1 VAAATKQQ
9 QQQQQQQ
16 RRGGGG
22 GGRSSSS
29 GSDDSDEGGRTDGDG
44 DSSDGES
51 AVPAA
56 VQKRH
61 RNSSTGAALA
71 LKASVQKLAQHPAL
85 PAGAL
90 VWVKLGEWPWWPAQL
105 RDACAAPD
113 ALLAAYLKGQVL
125 VMFFGEPDDNK
136 WNWLPFGAVR
146 PWGGRG
152 EEGVGVGGSGSWSHA
167 ELKLA
172 SKMLKFQRAV
182 GDAEALAEGVTR
194 VSTLQS
200 LEARQH
206 EARSTIAEAGAAEDD
221 EDEPLS
227 ESAARLRRTKAAR
240 TAMTELKGRL
250 ARLRGAANVAV
261 STADIF

>member
-1 VAAATKQQ
+1 LAATKQQ
-9 QQQQQQQ
+9 
-16 RRGGGG
+16 RRRGG

-44 DSSDGES
+44 DSSDGGS
-51 AVPAA
+51 AVPTA

-71 LKASVQKLAQHPAL
+71 LKASVQKLARHPAL

-152 EEGVGVGGSGSWSHA
+152 EEGGGGDRGGSGSWSHA

-206 EARSTIAEAGAAEDD
+206 EARSTIAEAEAAEDD